1 MYILHLEEATFS
13 SFFDKAIIKRS
24 SKLKFRVAV
33 STATV
38 LNRVLDFW
46 CGHKLNRVGKI
57 TDFGNKYEK
66 GFGKQAAL
74 LHRIFLGVPLGY
86 YEVVHK

>member
-1 MYILHLEEATFS
+1 MSA
-13 SFFDKAIIKRS
+13 
-24 SKLKFRVAV
+24 
-33 STATV
+33 ATV

-46 CGHKLNRVGKI
+46 SGHKLNRVGKI

-66 GFGKQAAL
+66 GFRKQAAL
-74 LHRIFLGVPLGY
+74 LHGIFLGVPLGY

>member
-1 MYILHLEEATFS
+1 MSA
-13 SFFDKAIIKRS
+13 
-24 SKLKFRVAV
+24 
-33 STATV
+33 ATV

-57 TDFGNKYEK
+57 RDFGNKYEK

>member
-1 MYILHLEEATFS
+1 MSA
-13 SFFDKAIIKRS
+13 
-24 SKLKFRVAV
+24 
-33 STATV
+33 ATV

-57 TDFGNKYEK
+57 TDFGDKYEK

-74 LHRIFLGVPLGY
+74 LHCIFLGVPLGY
-86 YEVVHK
+86 YEVVHKYMLDSTHRNKLALCACLALTYSQ